1 MKKLTI
7 SFLVGLFLT
16 SNAFAAII
24 LPSMP
29 ESPRI
34 SKILKVNSNSWAEL
48 GEYNAHDRAPNYLS
62 NDNYEIKFDTP
73 ATCLGRI
80 C

>member
-16 SNAFAAII
+16 SNAFAVFIT
-24 LPSMP
+24 PPMS
-29 ESPRI
+29 ESLRI
-34 SKILKVNSNSWAEL
+34 PKIVKVNSNSWAEL
-48 GEYNAHDRAPNYLS
+48 GAYNAHDRASNYLS

-73 ATCLGRI
+73 VTCLGRI